1 MNWFT
6 HSHHS
11 TGQVLIEYNDSCV
24 HMDENLEQPCVL
36 SKENDSFGFEGYLMC
51 IPCWEKAQAEVAEEL
66 CGCRDCKK
74 QVPRGEGIEW
84 RWYDFYAP
92 QGDEAMFICGD
103 CTKLD
108 KHLQRVAKDRRDRDI
123 ELGNVSYFDDDED
136 EYDYDYEEEYASAT
150 SVEECP
156 ADCKELCCDFN
167 ND

>member
-6 HSHHS
+6 HSRHS
-11 TGQVLIEYNDSCV
+11 TGQVFIEYNDSCV
-24 HMDENLEQPCVL
+24 HMDENPEQECVL
-36 SKENDSFGFEGYLMC
+36 SKENDSFGSEGYLMC
-51 IPCWEKAQAEVAEEL
+51 LDCWEEAQAQVAAEI
-66 CGCRDCKK
+66 CGCYDCKK

-92 QGDEAMFICGD
+92 QGDEPMFICND
-103 CTKLD
+103 CKSLS
-108 KHLQRVAKDRRDRDI
+108 KHKERVAKDSRDRDI

-136 EYDYDYEEEYASAT
+136 EYDYEEAYASVT
-150 SVEECP
+150 SVGECP